1 MLPLR
6 FDEIGS
12 EDILKLVA
20 AKNPEQKTLE
30 YKAKLNIDTGDEKAE
45 FLADISSFANASG
58 GDIVFGISDERD
70 GENKATG
77 IPGEISGLSI
87 ENPEAELGRV
97 SQIIESGVQPRFAF
111 QAKVISIPDK
121 GSVILIRVPKSWD
134 SPHMVTYSNRTRF
147 YSRNGI
153 VGKVQLDVRQIGA
166 AFAEQRGVGERLRAW
181 KADRIAKAVA
191 GEGPVELK
199 GVSVLWHFVSVPTL
213 NDDQVLPR
221 AFNTSMLHGQP
232 LMSLSTEFVRYN
244 ADGYLM
250 SSHNVHGTARSY
262 LQVFREGHLEYGDCY
277 ALDSDHDGH
286 IAGGIMEDKLINTF
300 GRAALLLK
308 ALGTADPIF
317 VCLTLIGMKGIDI
330 YLPSHAQ
337 SWNGATSLPFDR
349 DIIICPDIQLQNLD
363 EGEPYRSTL
372 RPIVDAIWQAAGRE
386 TSPYAKMRWDAQQ

>member
-6 FDEIGS
+6 FDDITA
-12 EDILKLVA
+12 EDILALIE
-20 AKNPEQKTLE
+20 AKNPERKTLE
-30 YKAKLNIDTGDEKAE
+30 YKAKLNINAGDEKAE

-58 GDIVFGISDERD
+58 GDILFGISDERD
-70 GENKATG
+70 VEGKATG
-77 IPGEISGLSI
+77 IPGEIVGLSI
-87 ENPEAELGRV
+87 GNPDAELGRI
-97 SQIIESGVQPRFAF
+97 SQIVESGLQPRLSF

-121 GSVILIRVPKSWD
+121 GSVILIRVQKSWD

-199 GVSVLWHFVSVPTL
+199 GVSVLWHFVSIPTL

-221 AFNTSMLHGQP
+221 VFNTNMLHGQP
-232 LMSLSTEFVRYN
+232 LMSLSTESVRYN

-250 SSHNVHGTARSY
+250 SSHNAHGMGRSY
-262 LQVFREGHLEYGDCY
+262 LQVFREGHLEYGDSY
-277 ALDSDHDGH
+277 ALDSDRDGH
-286 IAGGIMEDKLINTF
+286 IAGGTMEEKLVNTF

-317 VCLTLIGMKGIDI
+317 VCLTLIGMKGVDI
-330 YLPSHAQ
+330 YLPAHAQ
-337 SWNGATSLPFDR
+337 GWNGATSLPFDR
-349 DIIICPDIQLQNLD
+349 DIIVCPDIQLQNVA
-363 EGEPYRSTL
+363 EGEPYQSTL
-372 RPIVDAIWQAAGRE
+372 GPIVVAIWQAAGRE
-386 TSPYAKMRWDAQQ
+386 TSPYVKVRWAAQQ